1 MATQEKGNIPAG
13 LYSVT
18 IFTKDANGLLLGSD
32 STGPVS
38 GDADGTFG
46 IRVEGAMTV
55 PLGEPDS
62 EFVDVVGDDEPEAQ
76 FDFGAA
82 TSPSGIF
89 EVTTRNPY
97 LESMLMGLTA
107 YAPNADNVTNL
118 IGAAGVELTDVALLF
133 QHEAK
138 TNQPG
143 LRGSSRWE
151 SQFVPTATVRA
162 INQADLTQ
170 RTHTPL
176 RLSISISKGN
186 LLPWGETMY
195 SGNLGAAA
203 ANIAVSQNL
212 YPHWT
217 EIYEADGIQTVF
229 NLTRPPIVGA
239 NHIAT
244 IDKVIDTNGTITAG
258 PDIITFSG
266 APAAGRLVVWHPV
279 LKKNFT
285 L

>member
-1 MATQEKGNIPAG
+1 MATQEVGNIPAG
-13 LYSVT
+13 LYSAT
-18 IFTKDANGLLLGSD
+18 IFTKDSNGLLLGSD
-32 STGPVS
+32 GTGPTS
-38 GDADGTFG
+38 GAADGTFG

-62 EFVDVVGDDEPEAQ
+62 EFVDVVGDDEPEVQ

-82 TSPSGIF
+82 TSPSGVF

-97 LESMLMGLTA
+97 LEAMLTNTTA

-118 IGAAGVELTDVALLF
+118 IGAQGVELEDVAILF
-133 QHEAK
+133 QHQAK

-151 SQFVPTATVRA
+151 SQFVPSATIRPL
-162 INQADLTQ
+162 NQADLTQ

-186 LLPWGETMY
+186 MLPWGETMY
-195 SGNLGAAA
+195 TGNLGSAA
-203 ANIAVSQNL
+203 ANIAASQNK
-212 YPHWT
+212 YPMWT
-217 EIYEADGIQTVF
+217 DIFEGDGVTTVY
-229 NLTRPPIVGA
+229 NLTRTPVT
-239 NHIAT
+239 AT
-244 IDKVIDTNGTITAG
+244 GTISAS
-258 PDIITFSG
+258 PNIITF
-266 APAAGRLVVWHPV
+266 APAPTGRVVAWYPV